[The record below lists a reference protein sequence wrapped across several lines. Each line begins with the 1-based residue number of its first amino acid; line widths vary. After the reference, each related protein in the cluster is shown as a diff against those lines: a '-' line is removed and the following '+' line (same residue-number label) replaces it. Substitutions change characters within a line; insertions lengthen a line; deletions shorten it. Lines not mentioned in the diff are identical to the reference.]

1 MKSILSVDQKN
12 MFYMLSETM
21 WTHKEYPSDSNTENE
36 LWNLQDFQEA
46 YERGADTVTD
56 ETSFPTGIEHVYYV
70 DPENVKE
77 AFKLWDYQD
86 EPEKAQQKR
95 RRAGREMPPD
105 LERILKWIIMSIL
118 LTVAAE
124 FLSSPC

>member
-1 MKSILSVDQKN
+1 MIA
-12 MFYMLSETM
+12 E
-21 WTHKEYPSDSNTENE
+21 SD
-36 LWNLQDFQEA
+36 A
-46 YERGADTVTD
+46 VTD

-86 EPEKAQQKR
+86 EPAEGAAER
-95 RRAGREMPPD
+95 RRAGCEMPPD

-124 FLSSPC
+124 FLSSPCYHSSFVI

>member
-46 YERGADTVTD
+46 M
-56 ETSFPTGIEHVYYV
+56 
-70 DPENVKE
+70 NVEQIQLLMKHL
-77 AFKLWDYQD
+77 F
-86 EPEKAQQKR
+86 QQ
-95 RRAGREMPPD
+95 ELNMF
-105 LERILKWIIMSIL
+105 IM
-118 LTVAAE
+118 
-124 FLSSPC
+124 

>member
-1 MKSILSVDQKN
+1 MGRMKSILSVDQKN

-86 EPEKAQQKR
+86 EPEKAQQK
-95 RRAGREMPPD
+95 EEE
-105 LERILKWIIMSIL
+105 L
-118 LTVAAE
+118 AAKCH
-124 FLSSPC
+124 LIWSAY